1 MNKFTQMGLSAALA
15 FGVMA
20 PASAFQTFSINAQ
33 SDGFAGIDATALEY
47 LDFIGNSFVVNTF
60 AGAPSI
66 GAPFTF
72 VDDGIF
78 KVTGVDG
85 SPQFSFGGSE
95 LTTIFHGAG
104 TGTLG
109 GSISFTSGTL
119 SVYADSAQDYASA
132 NGIYGANNGT
142 LIGTFDLTFGSGLI
156 NNDATPNGLIT
167 LEFAAT
173 SLAAGTWF
181 DLSGND
187 LSLNPQNFAFV
198 TSNASLLQTA
208 SATLTSELVCQGA
221 GFNCPNGTPFSNTP
235 LNFLVSNNGQY
246 RTDTAQVPVPGSL
259 ALLGIGLFAL
269 GFRSKSY
276 KNHK

>member
-1 MNKFTQMGLSAALA
+1 MNKFTQMGLSVALA

-33 SDGFAGIDATALEY
+33 SDGFAGVDATALEY
-47 LDFIGNSFVVNTF
+47 LDFIGNSFIVNTF
-60 AGAPSI
+60 AGVPTVGSS
-66 GAPFTF
+66 FTF
-72 VDDGIF
+72 VDDGVF

-85 SPQFSFGGSE
+85 TPHLSFGGAE
-95 LTTIFHGAG
+95 LTTIFHGTG

-119 SVYADSAQDYASA
+119 SVYADGAQDYSST

-156 NNDATPNGLIT
+156 DNNATPNGLIT

-173 SLAAGTWF
+173 SLAANTWF

-187 LSLNPQNFAFV
+187 LSLNAQNFAFV
-198 TSNASLLQTA
+198 TSNASVLQAA
-208 SATLTSELVCQGA
+208 SATLTAELICQGS
-221 GFNCPNGTPFSNTP
+221 GFNCPTGTPFSNAP
-235 LNFLVSNNGQY
+235 QNFLVSNNGQY
-246 RTDTAQVPVPGSL
+246 RTDTAQIPEPGIL
-259 ALLGIGLFAL
+259 ALLGIGLI
-269 GFRSKSY
+269 GFGLSKRKSM
-276 KNHK
+276 